1 VIVPYGEWAQ
11 LRAGRNEGL
20 TTVKGIQED
29 LDAEI
34 DKIIEEIYA
43 ARRKSRR
50 RSEIRLQFRGDIR

>member
-1 VIVPYGEWAQ
+1 VIVPCGEWAQ

-34 DKIIEEIYA
+34 DKIVEEIYA